1 MVVWCD
7 DRIRSG
13 PGPSISAPGA
23 RGPGQQRLEVQVQ
36 EKAFRVLHKKS
47 YPAADKN
54 SAPGRWELCPIRGD
68 ICSRSRPDRSS
79 SGASSC
85 ELSQNRAHYRANV
98 GISNMPSLNIFPGRQ
113 LPRGTRLQRKP
124 VCVSNQFAPQTG
136 GTVESAVLDLSR
148 HLSVGC
154 CR

>member
-1 MVVWCD
+1 MIGFA
-7 DRIRSG
+7 RG

-23 RGPGQQRLEVQVQ
+23 RGPGQQRLEVELQ

-47 YPAADKN
+47 YPAADKK
-54 SAPGRWELCPIRGD
+54 SAARRWELGPISACQERW
-68 ICSRSRPDRSS
+68 SSRRSRKSPLTESHY
-79 SGASSC
+79 
-85 ELSQNRAHYRANV
+85 RAHYRANV
-98 GISNMPSLNIFPGRQ
+98 GISILPSLNIFPGRQ